1 MLRPGTIRNLAL
13 SVTVLILAFAI
24 SAFNASAQVIFSS
37 DEAQFLSDNPDLGF
51 QNFLSAPATPGTFIV
66 CNAPVDASS
75 NDDCFTPGQILP
87 GIAFSDNP
95 GPDNGSILVF
105 GANFASNA
113 NPQGPLASNTFTDTL
128 DILFSD
134 PATTRAG
141 FLAGCMI
148 QGGPCSDQMTI
159 QVFGV
164 SDALIGST
172 SVAVSSA
179 FNTFVG
185 VTSGETITRINLSNT
200 INVGSNVEG
209 LLNISFGAA
218 PAPPTPPPAPTVTNI
233 PTMSEWGM
241 IATAL
246 MLAAFGMLALRR
258 RRTA

>member
-1 MLRPGTIRNLAL
+1 MRKPGLFLSLQLFVLAL
-13 SVTVLILAFAI
+13 ILTLTVSVLT
-24 SAFNASAQVIFSS
+24 ASAQVIFSS

-51 QNFLSAPATPGTFIV
+51 QNFLSAPATPGTFIT
-66 CNAPVDASS
+66 CNAPVDAGS
-75 NDDCFTPGQILP
+75 NDGCFTPGQILP

-95 GPDNGSILVF
+95 GPDNGSLLVF

-113 NPQGPLASNTFTDTL
+113 NPQGPLASNTFVDTL

-134 PATTRAG
+134 PDTTRAG
-141 FLAGCMI
+141 FLAGCMV
-148 QGGPCSDQMTI
+148 QGGPCSEQMTV
-159 QVFGV
+159 QVFGAGD
-164 SDALIGST
+164 SLIGST

-185 VTSGETITRINLSNT
+185 VTSGGTITRINLSNT
-200 INVGSNVEG
+200 NNIGSNVEG
-209 LLNISFGAA
+209 ILNISFGAEA
-218 PAPPTPPPAPTVTNI
+218 APPTPPPGPTVTNI